1 MTPPVVLTIAG
12 VDPSGGAGLAADLTT
27 FSALRTHG
35 TCAVTA
41 LTAQNTTGVHDVQV
55 TQPRFVEAQL
65 EAVLDDLPVAAA
77 KTGFL
82 GREPVIRAVLHW
94 AEAGRLPN
102 LVVDPVLV
110 ATDGT
115 RLLDAGAEAAYREL
129 LQHARVATPN
139 LPEAAVL
146 LDAELTSMDDV
157 APHADRLVALGTEVV
172 VVTGGQLSGDAVD
185 VAVSSGVVQPMT
197 AERLDTTN
205 VHGSGCTFAAA
216 TAARLALGDD
226 PLDAVRAAK
235 GFVHQQLTW
244 SADWRLGAGT
254 MGPIA
259 HLPPP
264 KGQGQELSG

>member
-1 MTPPVVLTIAG
+1 MVSSRDAVIVSTASPVTSRSIAK
-12 VDPSGGAGLAADLTT
+12 GASTE
-27 FSALRTHG
+27 LR
-35 TCAVTA
+35 
-41 LTAQNTTGVHDVQV
+41 AQNSTGVHDVHV
-55 TQPRFVEAQL
+55 TQPRFVETQL

-82 GREPVIRAVLHW
+82 GREPIIRAVLRW

-146 LDAELTSMDDV
+146 LDAELTSMDEV
-157 APHADRLVALGTEVV
+157 TPHADRLATLGPEVV
-172 VVTGGQLSGDAVD
+172 VVTGGQLSGDAID
-185 VAVSSGVVQPMT
+185 VAVTSAGVEPMT

-235 GFVHQQLTW
+235 VFVHGQVTR
-244 SADWRLGAGT
+244 SAHWHLGAGT
-254 MGPIA
+254 MGPLA
-259 HLPPP
+259 HTSLP
-264 KGQGQELSG
+264 SS

>member
-12 VDPSGGAGLAADLTT
+12 VDPSGGAGLAADLAT
-27 FSALRTHG
+27 FSALGAHG
-35 TCAVTA
+35 ACAVTA
-41 LTAQNTTGVHDVQV
+41 LTAQNTTGVHDV
-55 TQPRFVEAQL
+55 TIIDPAFVDAQL
-65 EAVLDDLPVAAA
+65 AAVLDDLPVAAA

-82 GREPVIRAVLHW
+82 GREPIIRAVLRW

-115 RLLDAGAEAAYREL
+115 RLLDPGAEAAYREL
-129 LQHARVATPN
+129 LHHARVATPN

-146 LDAELTSMDDV
+146 LETELTSMDDV
-157 APHADRLVALGTEVV
+157 GPRADRLATLGPEVV
-172 VVTGGQLSGDAVD
+172 VVTGGQLSGDAID
-185 VAVSSGVVQPMT
+185 LAVTSEGVEPM
-197 AERLDTTN
+197 AADRLDTTN

-216 TAARLALGDD
+216 TAARLALGDE

-235 GFVHQQLTW
+235 AFVHHQLTR
-244 SADWRLGAGT
+244 SAEWHMGGGT

-259 HLPPP
+259 HISSPN
-264 KGQGQELSG
+264 S